1 MTPLYAGLMCTL
13 LLSGT
18 VAGLFGCMSAVRCHR
33 PFVFA
38 ICLTIVSL
46 DFAALAMLLSR
57 LPESAALS
65 PAPWTAAALL
75 LTVLSLSSLFLL
87 RRKSRRQL
95 SPVSIKESCD
105 HLPSALCF
113 AWENGLP
120 CLKNLKMDELS
131 HLLTG
136 EALLNA
142 NVFWKVIES
151 QPIVTLK
158 TGQTWSFERVQMEMA
173 GKSIYQI
180 TGTNITE
187 EARLQGEVE
196 KDNLRLKGMNR
207 RLRQYGQDVQEA
219 TREKEI
225 LRAKTRVH
233 DQIGRALLQTRQ
245 FLSGAQGDAESV
257 CAAWRQNVRL
267 LLGKYAD
274 EQPVDTFDQL
284 ARAARA
290 IGVTIERRGVFPAED
305 TESAQLVEI
314 AAHECLTNLVRHAG
328 GTRLEIIGGKTA
340 SGWRVR
346 YLNDGSTPAGPIV
359 EGSGLTALRA
369 RVEAAGGA
377 MEIAHAPRF
386 ELTLTFFEGR
396 QGIP

>member
-1 MTPLYAGLMCTL
+1 MNPLHAGLMCTL
-13 LLSGT
+13 LLIGT
-18 VAGLFGCMSAVRCHR
+18 IAGLLSCMSAVRCHR
-33 PFVFA
+33 RFAFA

-75 LTVLSLSSLFLL
+75 LTVLSLSSLLLL

-113 AWENGLP
+113 ALENGLP

-142 NVFWKVIES
+142 NVFWKAIES
-151 QPIVTLK
+151 QPIVTLEN
-158 TGQTWSFERVQMEMA
+158 GQTWSFERVQMEMA

-187 EARLQGEVE
+187 EARLQREVE

-267 LLGKYAD
+267 LLGKYSD
-274 EQPVDTFDQL
+274 EQRVDTFDQL

-290 IGVTIERRGVFPAED
+290 IGVTI
-305 TESAQLVEI
+305 
-314 AAHECLTNLVRHAG
+314 
-328 GTRLEIIGGKTA
+328 
-340 SGWRVR
+340 
-346 YLNDGSTPAGPIV
+346 
-359 EGSGLTALRA
+359 ALRKILTKKQLW
-369 RVEAAGGA
+369 VAGCLGA
-377 MEIAHAPRF
+377 VAHSVGQMAMAIA
-386 ELTLTFFEGR
+386 LTGTVSLAVYLPVMIVISILTGLFTGLCAQFLVNREKLWK
-396 QGIP
+396 IISK